1 MLAAF
6 PCLLLLL
13 FVTGEVC
20 TSPQKKKT
28 NKKQKKKGK
37 KVFKKVVKCKL
48 LCSSLAWHSLLI
60 CGKPYLTSLVTGR

>member
-6 PCLLLLL
+6 PCLLLLLLL

-20 TSPQKKKT
+20 TSPQKKK
-28 NKKQKKKGK
+28 KKQKKRR
-37 KVFKKVVKCKL
+37 KKVVKCKL